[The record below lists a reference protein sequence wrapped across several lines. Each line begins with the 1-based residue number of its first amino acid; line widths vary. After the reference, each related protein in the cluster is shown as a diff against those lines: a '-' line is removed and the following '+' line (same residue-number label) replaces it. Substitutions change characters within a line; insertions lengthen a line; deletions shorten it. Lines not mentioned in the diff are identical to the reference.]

1 MAKATVGTKSRQAA
15 QIRSDEVL
23 ASVEGLS
30 MDSVTKNITDTQVE
44 VQEQLAGLSAK
55 LTEQLRVLRT
65 IEEAITLKKGQ
76 LQQLHGIDSVATDI
90 DTLNHQIEMQRQGW
104 EEEQAA
110 KKRQFAEQQS
120 ERNKQWA
127 RTEEEYQYKLAQEH
141 KKLEDAFAYR
151 IAQQERDNQ
160 QRQAELERTWAE
172 REAELKKRENELTD
186 LRAKVGEFPEVVKK
200 EVNAAVAIATNS
212 VKKEYET
219 KMVLA
224 SKDSETNQKLASQE
238 ITALN
243 ATVAKL
249 NTQLEDLKA
258 QLEQARA
265 DVKEISAKAL
275 ESASDRQAMQ
285 ALQKVMEKEPSGYK
299 QQK

>member
-1 MAKATVGTKSRQAA
+1 MAKSTVGTKSKQAA
-15 QIRSDEVL
+15 QFRSDEVL
-23 ASVEGLS
+23 SSVEGLS
-30 MDSVTKNITDTQVE
+30 IDSVTKNITDTQVE

-65 IEEAITLKKGQ
+65 IEESIKLRQAQLK
-76 LQQLHGIDSVATDI
+76 QLHDI
-90 DTLNHQIEMQRQGW
+90 DGLAMEMDTFRHECEQTRQQW

-110 KKRQFAEQQS
+110 KKRQFNEQQS

-127 RTEEEYQYKLAQEH
+127 RTEEEYLYKLAQEH
-141 KKLEDAFAYR
+141 KKTEDAFNYKV
-151 IAQQERDNQ
+151 AQLERENQ
-160 QRQAELERTWAE
+160 QRQAELEKNWAE
-172 REAELKKRENELTD
+172 RETELKKRENELTE
-186 LRAKVGEFPEVVKK
+186 LRQKVADFPEVVKK

-224 SKDSETNQKLASQE
+224 SKDSETNQKLAAQE
-238 ITALN
+238 IAALQG
-243 ATVAKL
+243 TVAKL
-249 NTQLEDLKA
+249 NTQLEDLKG

-265 DVKEISAKAL
+265 DVKEISSKAL
-275 ESASDRQAMQ
+275 EGASDRQAMQ
-285 ALQKVMEKEPSGYK
+285 ALQKVMEKEQPYK